1 MATNKEQIE
10 ELKNQ
15 LHILEDNL
23 RTVQLDIDYLKY
35 RRIPDLERRTEHGTN
50 HDNH

>member
-1 MATNKEQIE
+1 MTNKEQIE

-15 LHILEDNL
+15 LHMLEDNL

-35 RRIPDLERRTEHGTN
+35 RRIPDLERRAVNGTN
-50 HDNH
+50 NNNH